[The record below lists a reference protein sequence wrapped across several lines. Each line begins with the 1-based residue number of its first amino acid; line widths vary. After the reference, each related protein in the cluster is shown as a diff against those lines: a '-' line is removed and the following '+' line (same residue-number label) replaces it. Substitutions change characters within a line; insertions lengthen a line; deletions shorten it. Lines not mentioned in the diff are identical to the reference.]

1 MDYNF
6 YHYKVLFFFSFNA
19 FGLHLTYEI
28 LRFGRFSSLFLNLH
42 LLFMPS
48 PILLIFI
55 LSHSLHSICLLCT
68 VTFMCCFVIQSGSLL
83 ILKCALFHFFWFWFL
98 FYYLSVLCV
107 FLIIWEVC
115 SVFIWTMYYHLIFYF
130 CNYHLLIFY

>member
-28 LRFGRFSSLFLNLH
+28 LRFGHFSSLFLNLH

-68 VTFMCCFVIQSGSLL
+68 VTFMCCFVIQSESLL
-83 ILKCALFHFFWFWFL
+83 ILKCVPYFTFFGFDFCFIIFQFYVYFWLFEKFAVFL
-98 FYYLSVLCV
+98 FGQCIITWFSISVTT
-107 FLIIWEVC
+107 I
-115 SVFIWTMYYHLIFYF
+115 Y
-130 CNYHLLIFY
+130 